1 MYVTICQLVLHENLF
16 YATREVG
23 RLYETGRYL
32 HNYGLTF
39 ALGLVTA
46 PYFNNSAVPRYAED
60 LATLNEQNIYVLPAK
75 PLTVAFELTTFKY
88 ADNRYHVQMEQSS
101 RNTPTFGRAKE
112 LAVGSLFEFFILS
125 DQAMNVPKWIR
136 LGKWMSKAAVQI
148 IWQEELKGVQGGSFT
163 SAMPVNPVDLPA
175 ETRLLTY
182 DLIAMPPVS
191 LLDHA
196 HLAGPHYRLADG
208 RCVAAGLAYRVMGE
222 KLQ

>member
-39 ALGLVTA
+39 ALGLATA
-46 PYFNNSAVPRYAED
+46 SYFNNSAVPRYAED
-60 LATLNEQNIYVLPAK
+60 LLTLNAQGIYVLPAK
-75 PLTVAFELTTFKY
+75 PLSVEFELTTFKY

-112 LAVGSLFEFFILS
+112 LATGSRFEFFILS
-125 DQAMNVPKWIR
+125 DQALTMPKWIR
-136 LGKWMSKAAVQI
+136 LGKWMSKAAVETI
-148 IWQEELKGVQGGSFT
+148 RQEEAKGVQTGSFT
-163 SAMPVNPVDLPA
+163 STTPINPLDLPP

-182 DLIAMPPVS
+182 DIISMPPVS

-196 HLAGPHYRLADG
+196 NLAGPHYRLADG
-208 RCVAAGLAYRVMGE
+208 RCVAAGVAYRAPG
-222 KLQ
+222 

>member
-39 ALGLVTA
+39 ALGLVSA

-60 LATLNEQNIYVLPAK
+60 FATLNTQGIYVLPAK
-75 PLTVAFELTTFKY
+75 PVTVAFELTTFKY

-112 LAVGSLFEFFILS
+112 LATGSSFEFFILS
-125 DQAMNVPKWIR
+125 DSVLVPPKWIR
-136 LGKWMSKAAVQI
+136 LGKWMSKTALQVTDQ
-148 IWQEELKGVQGGSFT
+148 QEVKRVQGDNFT
-163 SAMPVNPVDLPA
+163 SATPINPLDLPS

-182 DLIAMPPVS
+182 DLISMPPVS

-196 HLAGPHYRLADG
+196 HLRGPHYRLTDG
-208 RCVAAGLAYRVMGE
+208 RCVAAGVAYRG
-222 KLQ
+222 

>member
-39 ALGLVTA
+39 ALGLVTT
-46 PYFNNSAVPRYAED
+46 PYFNSSGVPRYTED
-60 LATLNEQNIYVLPAK
+60 LAPLNGQNIYVLPAK
-75 PLTVAFELTTFKY
+75 PVAVEFELTTFKY

-112 LAVGSLFEFFILS
+112 LATGSVFEFFMLS
-125 DQAMNVPKWIR
+125 DQALTIPKWIR
-136 LGKWMSKAAVQI
+136 LGKWMSKAAVEVTH
-148 IWQEELKGVQGGSFT
+148 QEAIKGVQSGSFI
-163 SAMPVNPVDLPA
+163 SATPVNPIDLLP

-182 DLIAMPPVS
+182 DLISMPPVS

-208 RCVAAGLAYRVMGE
+208 RCVAAGVAYRG
-222 KLQ
+222 

>member
-39 ALGLVTA
+39 ALGLVSA

-60 LATLNEQNIYVLPAK
+60 FATLNTQGIYVLPAK
-75 PLTVAFELTTFKY
+75 PVMVEFELTTFKY

-112 LAVGSLFEFFILS
+112 LATGSSFEFFILS
-125 DQAMNVPKWIR
+125 DSVLAPPKWIR
-136 LGKWMSKAAVQI
+136 LGKWMSKAALQVTDQQEVKRVQ
-148 IWQEELKGVQGGSFT
+148 SDNFT
-163 SAMPVNPVDLPA
+163 SATPINPLDLPP

-182 DLIAMPPVS
+182 DLISMPPVS

-196 HLAGPHYRLADG
+196 RLAGPHYRLADG
-208 RCVAAGLAYRVMGE
+208 RCVAAGVAYRG
-222 KLQ
+222 